1 MKIVRRTI
9 LCLLIVTLISSYI
22 FPTCFAN
29 TSDSIELKALFEKS
43 KTVSL
48 EDGKDYKESLRSA
61 FDADPSTFLD
71 ALSDT
76 DASTIS
82 AVVFYWTGGMNLDEL
97 TSLRTTVEKSS
108 KNGNYSEIV
117 NQLSHL
123 IEMIEMIESNAQE
136 ESTSNDKTA
145 GHYEF
150 NVDVIR
156 NFIVLNLQQPENHD
170 EEFNRVI
177 ADAYET
183 SPELLAIVISE
194 YSEEEIERLS
204 KSIASGY
211 AASGKNPPDI
221 SYSQD
226 GSETSKI
233 IALIQSEI
241 KNATTPPQTST
252 PSTAQPSEEQNAA
265 NYWLIFGGIAIA
277 GILICAVVFFQRKC
291 RI

>member
-9 LCLLIVTLISSYI
+9 LCLLIVTLTSSYI
-22 FPTCFAN
+22 FPTCIAS
-29 TSDSIELKALFEKS
+29 TQDDDSLKALFEQAETMGLKEGDEYG
-43 KTVSL
+43 KTL
-48 EDGKDYKESLRSA
+48 CALYES
-61 FDADPSTFLD
+61 DPIKFLD
-71 ALSDT
+71 TLAEMEKSV
-76 DASTIS
+76 IS
-82 AVVFYWTGGMNLDEL
+82 AVEFYWTAGMEL
-97 TSLRTTVEKSS
+97 NELISLRASVEEASQ
-108 KNGNYSEIV
+108 NGKYTEII
-117 NQLSHL
+117 NRLTIK
-123 IEMIEMIESNAQE
+123 IEMIDSYSALESMPTVDTN
-136 ESTSNDKTA
+136 

-156 NFIVLNLQQPENHD
+156 SFIVQNLQQPENHD

-277 GILICAVVFFQRKC
+277 GILICAVVFFQRKR